1 MNIDG
6 LLRDLGPVGHVSL
19 RSKVLALEPQIWRQ
33 NLVRQES
40 FDVHKH
46 TESIV
51 LLFIE
56 IDDWPKI
63 VVKRE
68 AGWAHLADVAM
79 PLIDDVVRAH
89 YQPGGM
95 VVRAV
100 IARLAPGARIMP
112 HTDFHPSLSSRTSA
126 AHPACH
132 QLPGTLHHCG
142 KPYALLEGHAYEINN
157 QKPHSVM
164 NNGADGRIH
173 FIFDYVPPVELPKVA
188 WRAMQPG
195 PSGPGHEPATFAHA
209 D

>member
-112 HTDFHPSLSSRTSA
+112 HTDSHPSFHRGHRLHIPLVTNSRVRFTIA
-126 AHPACH
+126 
-132 QLPGTLHHCG
+132 G

-173 FIFDYVPPVELPKVA
+173 FIFDYVPPVELA
-188 WRAMQPG
+188 EGGLARDATEAERPG
-195 PSGPGHEPATFAHA
+195 A
-209 D
+209 

>member
-40 FDVHKH
+40 FDVHRH

-100 IARLAPGARIMP
+100 IARLVPGARIMP
-112 HTDFHPSLSSRTSA
+112 HTDSHPSFHRGHRLHIRLSPT
-126 AHPACH
+126 
-132 QLPGTLHHCG
+132 PGYASPLRANPMHCS
-142 KPYALLEGHAYEINN
+142 K
-157 QKPHSVM
+157 
-164 NNGADGRIH
+164 
-173 FIFDYVPPVELPKVA
+173 
-188 WRAMQPG
+188 AMPTRSTTRN
-195 PSGPGHEPATFAHA
+195 PTP
-209 D
+209 